1 VGEARERQTRT
12 IGRYVLCDEIA
23 AGGMAT
29 VHFGRLVGPVGF
41 SRTVA
46 IKRLHP
52 QFAKD
57 PEFVS
62 MFVDEAR
69 LAARI
74 RHPNVVQT
82 LDVVTTEGELFVV
95 MDYVQGESLGRLL
108 RASRDQT
115 IPPRVLASIVCGALH
130 GLHAAHEAT
139 DEHGQR
145 LGIVH
150 RDMSPQNLLVGSDG
164 VARVLDFGVAK
175 AAGRVQTTKQ
185 GRIKGKLGYMAPEQ
199 LQGEAT
205 RKSDVFAMGVILW
218 EALTR
223 RRLFVG
229 EGPAETVHKIMTLA
243 IEPPSSFERDLPPGI
258 DRIVLRALDRDA
270 ELRYATARDMA
281 VELED
286 CVGLAS
292 PMQVGGWVDSLA
304 YAVLSKRAAAIAE
317 IESASS
323 RIVDLGTLHS
333 LRPEALHGSATG
345 ASGAAGDGLLRAPPA
360 SAPSPP
366 PTALSTSALVWPQRP
381 APRRRGLVFAAVGV
395 TAATLLVAASF
406 TVARRPRA
414 GAVSPYAASSSLAP
428 PLASEPLSSSTAMA
442 SAPEPPPA
450 AAPSDVAAVLPA
462 ATPPSASTAAVA
474 SSSAPAAPVAPARP
488 VWTGRVVP
496 RARPAV
502 DCDPPYTLD
511 GQGHKHWKDACFRR

>member
-1 VGEARERQTRT
+1 VEEAKERTRRT
-12 IGRYVLCDEIA
+12 IGRYVLYDEIA

-95 MDYVQGESLGRLL
+95 MDYVQGESLARLL
-108 RASRDQT
+108 RASRDLP
-115 IPPRVLASIVCGALH
+115 IPPRVLAAVVCGALH

-150 RDMSPQNLLVGSDG
+150 RDMSPQNLLVGTDG
-164 VARVLDFGVAK
+164 IARVLDFGVAK
-175 AAGRVQTTKQ
+175 AAGRVQTTKE

-199 LQGEAT
+199 LQGDTT
-205 RKSDVFAMGVILW
+205 RKCDIFSTGVILW
-218 EALTR
+218 EALAR
-223 RRLFVG
+223 RRLFAG
-229 EGPAETVHKIMTLA
+229 ESPAETVHKVLTSR
-243 IEPPSSFERDLPPGI
+243 IEPPSSFERDLPPGV
-258 DRIVLRALDRDA
+258 DRIVLRALERDP
-270 ELRYATARDMA
+270 ERRYVTARDMA

-286 CVGLAS
+286 SVGLAS
-292 PMQVGGWVDSLA
+292 PTQVGAWVDSLA
-304 YAVLSKRAAAIAE
+304 YAVLSRRAAAIAE

-323 RIVDLGTLHS
+323 RIVDLGTL
-333 LRPEALHGSATG
+333 RPELQDSV
-345 ASGAAGDGLLRAPPA
+345 APPA

-366 PTALSTSALVWPQRP
+366 PTALTVWPLPQ
-381 APRRRGLVFAAVGV
+381 ARRRRTVAWAAVV
-395 TAATLLVAASF
+395 TGIVVVGGAGLAIV
-406 TVARRPRA
+406 RRPRPVSTPVPA
-414 GAVSPYAASSSLAP
+414 SEAVSPPSTQEAPTSPLPTPAP
-428 PLASEPLSSSTAMA
+428 PADSVVDVPAVPPASA
-442 SAPEPPPA
+442 SAPPK
-450 AAPSDVAAVLPA
+450 
-462 ATPPSASTAAVA
+462 
-474 SSSAPAAPVAPARP
+474 P
-488 VWTGRVVP
+488 VWTGRALP
-496 RARPAV
+496 RLRPSV

-511 GQGHKHWKDACFRR
+511 AQGHKHWKDACFRR